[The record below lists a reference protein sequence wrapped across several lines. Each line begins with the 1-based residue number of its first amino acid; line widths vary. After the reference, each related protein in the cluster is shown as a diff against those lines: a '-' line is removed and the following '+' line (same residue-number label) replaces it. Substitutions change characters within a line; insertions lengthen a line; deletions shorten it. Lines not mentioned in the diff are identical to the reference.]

1 MNAIAPGS
9 IRSIMTEAMPQRV
22 GDAKVAEVTVR
33 CAGGFAKWPTPLCF
47 FIFDLSLYMT
57 GTVMEVT
64 GGLSI

>member
-1 MNAIAPGS
+1 
-9 IRSIMTEAMPQRV
+9 MTEAMPQRV